1 MKKRIAILI
10 AASIYNQKGLFNAA
24 HERVKHLTAICDYS
38 IDLYLI
44 STYKAGIARWLLR
57 NPNIDRPR
65 IYTKD
70 DLTYNIIWIKNTIL
84 DYILVHKFRRQRI
97 DAAVQFK
104 QSIHLFKDYDLVI
117 GHTSGSYVWL
127 IHNTFNIP
135 YTIIWHGTD
144 IHTTPFLSSEYMK
157 EAKLLIDN
165 ASHNFFVSKALL
177 EKSNEITTKGKKSV
191 SYNGRDSSFVC
202 YSIDKK
208 LNLKKS
214 FSLQGKKVVAFVGN
228 LIKIKNVGALPN
240 IFANIYSKEKN
251 IVFWIFGNGPFLNS
265 LKNDM
270 KELPTHFWGNVQH
283 TQMVDFMN
291 MMDVLVLPSLN
302 EGLPL
307 VTVEALSCGCHVVGS
322 RVGGIPE
329 SIGVENTVCLDDAN
343 FEWKM
348 AEKVLELMD
357 SKPIIQ
363 LDNCFD
369 WKKTAL
375 QENTI
380 IHEILSE

>member
-24 HERVKHLTAICDYS
+24 HERVKHLADICNYS

-44 STYKAGIARWLLR
+44 STYKAGIVRWLLR
-57 NPNIDRPR
+57 NPLHERPR
-65 IYTKD
+65 VYIKD
-70 DLTYNIIWIKNTIL
+70 DLTYNIIWIKNTVR
-84 DYILVHKFRRQRI
+84 DYFLVHKFRRQRI
-97 DAAVQFK
+97 DALVEFK
-104 QSIHLFKDYDLVI
+104 QSLYLFKDYDLVI
-117 GHTSGSYVWL
+117 GHSSGAYVWK
-127 IHNTFNIP
+127 IHDAFNIP
-135 YTIIWHGTD
+135 FTIIWHGTD

-157 EAKLLIDN
+157 EAKLLMEN

-177 EKSNEITTKGKKSV
+177 EKSNEITTNGKKSV

-208 LNLKKS
+208 RNLKDS
-214 FSLQGKKVVAFVGN
+214 YSLQGKKVVAFVGN
-228 LIKIKNVGALPN
+228 LIQIKNVESLPN

-251 IVFWIFGNGPFLNS
+251 IVFWIFGNGPLLNS

-270 KELPTHFWGNVQH
+270 KELPIRFWGNVQH

-329 SIGVENTVCLDDAN
+329 SIGIENTVCLDDVN
-343 FEWKM
+343 FERKM
-348 AEKVLELMD
+348 AERVLELID

-363 LDNCFD
+363 LDDCFD
-369 WKKTAL
+369 WRKTAF